1 MEAVEGNPMIEDHHG
16 RYWWVCPCGDEGGP
30 YDLWEQAWDAV
41 VRHEED
47 ANEGHTLS
55 WGCQMPDL

>member
-41 VRHEED
+41 VRHERR
-47 ANEGHTLS
+47 
-55 WGCQMPDL
+55 GCPILGLPNARPVNGG